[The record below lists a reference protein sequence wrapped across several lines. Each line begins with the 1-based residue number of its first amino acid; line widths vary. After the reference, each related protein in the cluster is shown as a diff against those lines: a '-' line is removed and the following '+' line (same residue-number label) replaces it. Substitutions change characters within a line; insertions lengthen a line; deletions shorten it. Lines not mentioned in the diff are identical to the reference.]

1 MRNLPLFIIFVV
13 SQVFWQATNV
23 LAESYPIMCRGGG
36 NMTARMGSSG
46 GTSLMIEFG
55 HAPQGYL
62 TQKPGKGQCAWSDRA
77 MNDKEPGVLLL
88 HDASS
93 MGATLMNQIKGGY
106 FSVNAF
112 NTGGVLEITS
122 VNILDDNESND
133 TESAKQRPT
142 STSSQPDDL
151 SSDADFSGRWESQ
164 TDDGDEFTLDLEQNG
179 KIVRGTYRS
188 SHGGRGTIR
197 GAIKNGALHFTWKLG
212 KYKGSGVF
220 ELSDDGTSFEG
231 SYKSAGSDDDGVW
244 SGVRQ

>member
-1 MRNLPLFIIFVV
+1 MRSLPLFVMFLFGV
-13 SQVFWQATNV
+13 VFWQATNV

-36 NMTARMGSSG
+36 GMTARMGSSG
-46 GTSLMIEFG
+46 GASLMIEFG

-62 TQKPGKGQCAWSDRA
+62 AQKPGKGQCAWSDRA

-122 VNILDDNESND
+122 VNILDDSESND
-133 TESAKQRPT
+133 GESEKHG
-142 STSSQPDDL
+142 S

-164 TDDGDEFTLDLEQNG
+164 TDNGDEFTLDLEQNG
-179 KIVRGTYRS
+179 KIVSGTYRS

-197 GAIKNGALHFTWKLG
+197 GAIKDGVLHFTWKLG
-212 KYKGSGVF
+212 KYRGSGAF

-231 SYKSAGSDDDGVW
+231 SYKSAGSDDNGVW